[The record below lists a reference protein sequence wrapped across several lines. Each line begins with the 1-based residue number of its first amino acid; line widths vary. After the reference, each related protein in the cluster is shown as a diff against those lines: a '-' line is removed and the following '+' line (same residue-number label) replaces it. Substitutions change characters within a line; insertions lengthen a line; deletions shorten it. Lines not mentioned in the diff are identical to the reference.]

1 MKKIYKLFLLI
12 ALVCLGTFTAQ
23 AEDLTL
29 TVMEGDGSTQS
40 VPVDGYNLDGA
51 QHNQLLFLSSE
62 LSALDGSDIK
72 GLKFYFNR
80 TGHSWSNASNIPN
93 VTFRLAEVEN
103 TSLTSQITVDESFTQ
118 VYSGAIDFNFT
129 SKEFTVTFDAP
140 YSYKGGN
147 LLIDIQTTAGAY
159 VKTSSGNYMRFY
171 GAEVSGRALKGST
184 VQSYCPKTT
193 FTYEEA
199 ADPNACNKPKN
210 LAISAE
216 LPDGAT
222 FTWEQNTDETVYQ
235 WACVTSGT
243 AVEESAWATLAENV
257 RTKTVEGLAAGT
269 AYDFYVRSYCGDGEN
284 EQSDAVKKTFTP
296 TCPAPTFGESP
307 VTAKTATTATIAWNA
322 AEGISKYQYICVA
335 KGASQDWSAPS
346 EVSETSADVAGLE
359 AYTEYDFYVRSW
371 YSATSIS
378 DAVKTTFRTA
388 CAAVDAPYAWD
399 FEGETTG
406 AAPGCW
412 DNSGSTSTNSAS
424 ENYYI
429 WGVYSHYSSTNQ
441 MIRMCNYY
449 VKPSSGSDNM
459 INTPT
464 INIPASPAMELTF
477 DYTHTSN
484 AGNLIVKI
492 SEDNGANFVEKA
504 SIAKGDGSSYDN
516 PGTFSES
523 TPINLAEYAGKSIII
538 QFFAHANYG
547 SGAIFVDNVDIH
559 AASSCA
565 KPSGVT
571 VSDIVYDG
579 ATIDWTEN
587 GSAEAWKVQYS
598 TDGENWTTAND
609 GNAVTAHPYVLRGLT
624 TGTPYY
630 VQVIS
635 VCGPADESTAATAAS
650 TFTPTCKTPGT
661 PTISAKTTTTATIQW
676 IVNSGEAEWNL
687 QYKKSSDAD
696 WTTVAGVTEN
706 PYLLEGLTSGTTYQ
720 VKVAATC
727 NGTYTSAAEFD
738 TECEAK
744 TLPYSED
751 FNAQTVNKM
760 PSCWTAQGNTSALYV
775 VASSSYLTL
784 SSKALYFTGGSG
796 TEAIAI
802 LPDIDADLNTLQVSF
817 SHVEESSTKSGK
829 IRFGYYKDAEFTAL
843 KTCDYSTS
851 SSVWRD
857 ETAFLIT
864 GVPDGAK
871 LAFAYLPVSSAYT
884 AAIDNI
890 AISEY
895 VAPSC
900 PVPADVKT
908 TAVDSTSAT
917 ITWTNGGEETAWKLR
932 YSKNADMSDSTE
944 VEVASKPHVLEG
956 LDPATKYYVQ
966 VAAVC
971 GEENESEWS
980 VAGDFTTDCG
990 AYSLPFSEAFSSS
1003 LSTCWRTN
1011 AWAPSSSQRVSLS
1024 YSMSFSAYY
1033 ATAEEYGDLIT
1044 PFINLGN
1051 QESNLTFQLHNYS
1064 EVVGELYIVVG
1075 STTTKLM
1082 TLSKATAWTK
1092 QTVDLTAYVGQTAK
1106 FIFRAYGNGG
1116 TSYNY
1121 IYIDDVA
1128 IDVKPCA
1135 KPTGLAAAA
1144 SKGSAIITWTDDE
1157 ADTWNLRYRIVAE
1170 PENEWTNV
1178 ENLKDKSHSLTYLNE
1193 ENEYEVQVQ
1202 AVCSVTRTSD
1212 WTASVKFT
1220 PACPTPGAITL
1231 SDKTYNGVTVHW
1243 TAGGAETAWNLE
1255 YQQGEDGWTPV
1266 AENPLT
1272 TTSYT
1277 FTNLETGLPYSFQVQ
1292 AACEGDWTAEVTYT
1306 PQYSVPVASE
1316 AENVTDIAAT
1326 IQWLAVTDA
1335 SSYEYDFVLPGDEAE
1350 WKPTSE
1356 LSATASN
1363 LAAGTNYLF
1372 VVRSVYPTGHSA
1384 NDTTEFATITIAP
1397 QNLKQVGDATAT
1409 SASFSWEAN
1418 GAATQYQWSLDNST
1432 WSEAQSELTATA
1444 TGLISGSDYT
1454 FYVRSY
1460 YNADVQS
1467 AALSLPFQT
1476 ACETKTLPF
1485 TEDFNASASLPACW
1499 EADDQWTVAASSGVS
1514 STNALRFKSGASAN
1528 VTLPATELSEEAVL
1542 RFSHQNYYVTG
1553 EIYVNSVAEA
1563 NKLADIGKSGYSSWS
1578 SEEISLAA
1586 YTGETITLIFR
1597 GLQYNNS
1604 YSMYIDNVE
1613 IIAKPCPVIS
1623 TLNADAKLD
1632 SVVLTWTS
1640 DADAFEYCVVPQNE
1654 AAAGWQATD
1663 AKTATV
1669 KGLTPTV
1676 DYTAY
1681 VRSSCS
1687 ETKKGEPKSV
1697 NFTPACPAPTALDTV
1712 DGTLATTSVSLHWTA
1727 AAGITKYQ
1735 YKLGAEEWSSENVVE
1750 GTSVE
1755 LTGLNPATT
1764 YTFYV
1769 RSYYSADAQSTAITK
1784 SFTTECEAVALPLNE
1799 DFSGD
1804 ITCWTLEHCRNYTG
1818 VSSSAFRFYFTTE
1831 PSQFLI
1837 TPELVPT
1844 EKNVKVQFDYKVE
1857 SASNEETFELG
1868 YSLTTRDTTSFVW
1881 IDTTTTNIT
1890 EYQEYAWIVPAGTK
1904 FIAIKHTS
1912 YDKYYLWID
1921 NFKAT
1926 ETSEY
1931 PTALDN
1937 TDATGKATKRLEN
1950 NMLIIELNGVQYNAQ
1965 GQLLKK

>member
-12 ALVCLGTFTAQ
+12 ALVCSGTLTAQ
-23 AEDLTL
+23 ADDLTL
-29 TVMEGDGSTQS
+29 TVMDDDWTTTS
-40 VPVDGYNLDGA
+40 VPVDGYNLDGP

-62 LSALDGSDIK
+62 LSAMDGANIK

-103 TSLTSQITVDESFTQ
+103 TSITSLVTVDGSFSQ
-118 VYSGAIDFNFT
+118 VYTGAINFDFTN
-129 SKEFTVTFDAP
+129 KEFTVTFDAP
-140 YSYKGGN
+140 YSYNGGN

-159 VKTSSGNYMRFY
+159 VKTSSSSYMAFY
-171 GAEVSGRALKGST
+171 AASVSNRALKGST
-184 VQSYCPKTT
+184 IVSYCPKTT
-193 FTYEEA
+193 FTYEA
-199 ADPNACNKPKN
+199 APAGSCAKPTN
-210 LAISAE
+210 VT
-216 LPDGAT
+216 AT
-222 FTWEQNTDETVYQ
+222 QNTPVK
-235 WACVTSGT
+235 
-243 AVEESAWATLAENV
+243 ATLSW
-257 RTKTVEGLAAGT
+257 TK
-269 AYDFYVRSYCGDGEN
+269 
-284 EQSDAVKKTFTP
+284 
-296 TCPAPTFGESP
+296 
-307 VTAKTATTATIAWNA
+307 
-322 AEGISKYQYICVA
+322 AEGQDNYQYLYVEKNGTPNWEGVEA
-335 KGASQDWSAPS
+335 QNTNSVELD
-346 EVSETSADVAGLE
+346 GL
-359 AYTEYDFYVRSW
+359 TCGVEYDFYVRTYCGTDDQSTAVKKTFSTSCPAPTAPQVTDIATTTATLSW
-371 YSATSIS
+371 TAAEGITDYQYIVVERGAAEDWTSPTLVEGAVTTSLTSLTAGTKYDVYVRSYFNATTVSSSVKAQFATPCNAMSVEDFDGTFENETAGSGLMPNCWDAVSYEYNSTTYPYVRSGYSAHGGDKWLHFYGGASTSVNI
-378 DAVKTTFRTA
+378 AVLPVFTEALNTLTVSFYYKNYNTYSGQFSFGYYKNGVFTAYEGASNLERKTSYTYFELVVPN
-388 CAAVDAPYAWD
+388 VDAAEGARLAIQYA
-399 FEGETTG
+399 G
-406 AAPGCW
+406 
-412 DNSGSTSTNSAS
+412 GSYSYDA
-424 ENYYI
+424 YI
-429 WGVYSHYSSTNQ
+429 DDVTV
-441 MIRMCNYY
+441 I
-449 VKPSSGSDNM
+449 V
-459 INTPT
+459 TPT
-464 INIPASPAMELTF
+464 CT
-477 DYTHTSN
+477 
-484 AGNLIVKI
+484 
-492 SEDNGANFVEKA
+492 
-504 SIAKGDGSSYDN
+504 
-516 PGTFSES
+516 
-523 TPINLAEYAGKSIII
+523 
-538 QFFAHANYG
+538 
-547 SGAIFVDNVDIH
+547 
-559 AASSCA
+559 
-565 KPSGVT
+565 KPSGVA
-571 VSDIVYDG
+571 VSNVLYDG

-587 GSAEAWKVQYS
+587 GTAEAWKVQYS

-609 GNAVTAHPYVLRGLT
+609 GNAVTAHPYNLRGLT

-630 VQVIS
+630 VQIIS
-635 VCGPADESTAATAAS
+635 VCSATDESPAVAAAS

-661 PTISAKTTTTATIQW
+661 PTIPTKTTTTATIQW
-676 IVNSGEAEWNL
+676 TVNSGEAEWNL

-696 WTTVAGVTEN
+696 WTTVENITEN
-706 PYLLEGLTSGTTYQ
+706 PYLLEGLSSGTTYQ

-727 NGTYTSAAEFD
+727 NGTYTSAVEFD

-744 TLPYSED
+744 TLPYNED
-751 FNAQTVNKM
+751 FNNQTANKM
-760 PSCWTAQGNTSALYV
+760 PSCWTAAGNTAAVYV
-775 VASSSYLTL
+775 ASSSSYLTL

-802 LPDIDADLNTLQVSF
+802 LPDIDADLNTLQVAF

-829 IRFGYYKDAEFTAL
+829 IRFGYYKDAAFTAL

-851 SSVWRD
+851 SSLWRD
-857 ETAFLIT
+857 ETAFPIT

-932 YSKNADMSDSTE
+932 YSKNADMSDLTE

-971 GEENESEWS
+971 DEENESEWS

-1003 LSTCWRTN
+1003 LPNCWRTN
-1011 AWAPSSSQRVSLS
+1011 AWAPSSSQRVSYS

-1033 ATAEEYGDLIT
+1033 ATAEEYGDLVT
-1044 PFINLGN
+1044 PFINLGG
-1051 QESNLTFQLHNYS
+1051 QESNLTFQLHNYN

-1082 TLSKATAWTK
+1082 DLPKATAWTK

-1116 TSYNY
+1116 TSYSY

-1170 PENEWTNV
+1170 PENEWTLV
-1178 ENLKDKSHSLTYLNE
+1178 ENLTAKSKELTGLNE
-1193 ENEYEVQVQ
+1193 ENEYEVQIQ
-1202 AVCSVTRTSD
+1202 AVCSATRTSD

-1220 PACPTPGAITL
+1220 PACPTPGAITF

-1243 TAGGAETAWNLE
+1243 TAGGAETAWNLA

-1266 AENPLT
+1266 TENPLT

-1356 LSATASN
+1356 LTATASN
-1363 LAAGTNYLF
+1363 LAAGANYLF

-1476 ACETKTLPF
+1476 ACETKALPF
-1485 TEDFNASASLPACW
+1485 TEDFNASTSLPACW
-1499 EADDQWTVAASSGVS
+1499 VADEQWSVVANTGVGN
-1514 STNALRFKSGASAN
+1514 TNALRLNSSDTADVQTPSIE
-1528 VTLPATELSEEAVL
+1528 LTEDAIL
-1542 RFSHQNYYVTG
+1542 RFSHYSYYVSG
-1553 EIYVNSVAEA
+1553 AVYINSVDDEH
-1563 NKLADIGKSGYSSWS
+1563 KLIDLSTNSDFAQKTID
-1578 SEEISLAA
+1578 LAA
-1586 YTGETITLIFR
+1586 YTGQTVTFIFR
-1597 GLQYNNS
+1597 GNKYQS
-1604 YSMYIDNVE
+1604 YRYLYIDNVE
-1613 IIAKPCPVIS
+1613 VIAKPCPVIS

-1844 EKNVKVQFDYKVE
+1844 EKNVKVQFDYKAE

-1937 TDATGKATKRLEN
+1937 AGAEGAKATKRLEN